1 MANESKSK
9 SNREHAFDFEL
20 AEIVGI
26 EKAILLKNFHHWTSE
41 NQRRKI
47 ISQFKNGI
55 WWTAESLTSL
65 AKKYK
70 YMKRGNLS
78 RWLHQLSEEK
88 WLLMHAGENGN
99 NYYAPGP
106 VFLAWDTDQDWQ
118 KVFQIETGNCFTVK
132 QRKPK
137 KVFQNEIDAVS
148 NRNNGVF
155 QIEMTNNDIEK
166 NIEIKDVEIITPQ
179 AAFITTHTPTEFEN
193 VRIVQGETFD
203 LEEKSLEPITPAAR
217 ELSELEAQSVDEARQ
232 VFAAIE
238 GKKARTTKPDTPD
251 VTAETI
257 AYLNEKAGTS
267 FRATSKAT
275 KAQINARAK
284 EGYTVEDFKAV
295 IDFKTAEWGTDAKMM
310 QYLCPETLFRASKFE
325 GYLQAAKRAGMIGGQ
340 PATRYS
346 LEDRP
351 QATTPE
357 QMKVELSRFYN
368 AHKDE
373 SLLDQVQR
381 FAETNYT
388 PERLRSIVIDF
399 CGNQVAKR
407 REGETFGQHHAAL
420 GLWLKRQKQ
429 FDTHNTTTT
438 QHTAGPQPQAPLRS
452 AAPVNYSQQG
462 PQLRSEQKAE

>member
-1 MANESKSK
+1 
-9 SNREHAFDFEL
+9 
-20 AEIVGI
+20 
-26 EKAILLKNFHHWTSE
+26 
-41 NQRRKI
+41 
-47 ISQFKNGI
+47 
-55 WWTAESLTSL
+55 
-65 AKKYK
+65 
-70 YMKRGNLS
+70 
-78 RWLHQLSEEK
+78 
-88 WLLMHAGENGN
+88 
-99 NYYAPGP
+99 
-106 VFLAWDTDQDWQ
+106 
-118 KVFQIETGNCFTVK
+118 
-132 QRKPK
+132 
-137 KVFQNEIDAVS
+137 
-148 NRNNGVF
+148 
-155 QIEMTNNDIEK
+155 
-166 NIEIKDVEIITPQ
+166 
-179 AAFITTHTPTEFEN
+179 
-193 VRIVQGETFD
+193 
-203 LEEKSLEPITPAAR
+203 
-217 ELSELEAQSVDEARQ
+217 
-232 VFAAIE
+232 
-238 GKKARTTKPDTPD
+238 
-251 VTAETI
+251 
-257 AYLNEKAGTS
+257 
-267 FRATSKAT
+267 
-275 KAQINARAK
+275 
-284 EGYTVEDFKAV
+284 
-295 IDFKTAEWGTDAKMM
+295 MM

>member
-1 MANESKSK
+1 MATESKSK

-88 WLLMHAGENGN
+88 WLLMHAGEKGN

-118 KVFQIETGNCFTVK
+118 KVFQIETGKCFEMK
-132 QRKPK
+132 QRKPR
-137 KVFQNEIDAVS
+137 KVFQNEIYAVS

-166 NIEIKDVEIITPQ
+166 NIEIKDVEINTPQ
-179 AAFITTHTPTEFEN
+179 AAIHITTHTSTEFEN
-193 VRIVQGETFD
+193 VRIVEGQMID
-203 LEEKSLEPITPAAR
+203 LEEKTNLEPISPAAGKKPRTPKTAGNNITAVCAEISDDMVLVFFHGISEAWQKWTAYKRR
-217 ELSELEAQSVDEARQ
+217 ERKGPYKSPQSEATAIARLAKTVGYNVEAGRDALDYSEAQGFTGVYLD
-232 VFAAIE
+232 
-238 GKKARTTKPDTPD
+238 KKF
-251 VTAETI
+251 VTCAPS
-257 AYLNEKAGTS
+257 A
-267 FRATSKAT
+267 
-275 KAQINARAK
+275 
-284 EGYTVEDFKAV
+284 
-295 IDFKTAEWGTDAKMM
+295 
-310 QYLCPETLFRASKFE
+310 
-325 GYLQAAKRAGMIGGQ
+325 
-340 PATRYS
+340 RYS

-351 QATTPE
+351 RANTPE
-357 QMKVELSRFYN
+357 QMKEELSRFYN
-368 AHKDE
+368 ANIA
-373 SLLDQVQR
+373 LLSEAQKT
-381 FAETNYT
+381 AGTNYT
-388 PERLRSIVIDF
+388 GDRLRSIVIDF
-399 CGNQVAKR
+399 CSNLVRNK

-420 GLWLKRQKQ
+420 GSWLKRQKE
-429 FDTHNTTTT
+429 FDAAKSPATT

-452 AAPVNYSQQG
+452 AAPVNYSI
-462 PQLRSEQKAE
+462 K